1 MIAAPV
7 RVVSVRDGFAQV
19 EPTAESGCGGCASRE
34 SCGVSGLGK
43 YFSSRR
49 KTIGVA
55 CDAQVRAGDEL
66 QLSLS
71 ESDLVKAGLLAYLLP
86 CVTAV
91 AGAALASG
99 YGDVGA
105 VLGAAVGAASGFV
118 LARVSG
124 WTPRV
129 SVKSE
134 RQFATENTEV
144 TER

>member
-1 MIAAPV
+1 MISAPV
-7 RVVSVRDGFAQV
+7 RVIAVQDRVAQV
-19 EPTAESGCGGCASRE
+19 MPTEKSGCGGCASRE

-71 ESDLVKAGLLAYLLP
+71 EGDLIKAGLLAYLLP

-99 YGDVGA
+99 YGDVGSA
-105 VLGAAVGAASGFV
+105 VGAAAGAASGFV
-118 LARVSG
+118 LARVSN
-124 WTPRV
+124 WAPRV
-129 SVKSE
+129 VVQTSSTKGE
-134 RQFATENTEV
+134 TP
-144 TER
+144 

>member
-1 MIAAPV
+1 MISAPV
-7 RVVSVRDGFAQV
+7 RVIAVQGRVAQV
-19 EPTAESGCGGCASRE
+19 MPTEKSGCGGCASRE

-105 VLGAAVGAASGFV
+105 VLGASVGAASGFV
-118 LARVSG
+118 LARASN
-124 WTPRV
+124 WAPRV
-129 SVKSE
+129 VVQTSSTKGE
-134 RQFATENTEV
+134 TP
-144 TER
+144 

>member
-1 MIAAPV
+1 MISAPV
-7 RVVSVRDGFAQV
+7 RVIAITDRLAQV
-19 EPTAESGCGGCASRE
+19 EPTEKSGCCGCASRE

-49 KTIGVA
+49 KTIDVA

-99 YGDVGA
+99 YGDVGS

-118 LARVSG
+118 LARVSN
-124 WTPRV
+124 WAPRV
-129 SVKSE
+129 VVQTSSTKGE
-134 RQFATENTEV
+134 TP
-144 TER
+144 

>member
-1 MIAAPV
+1 MISAPV
-7 RVVSVRDGFAQV
+7 RVIAVQGRVAQV
-19 EPTAESGCGGCASRE
+19 MPTEKSGCGGCASRE
-34 SCGVSGLGK
+34 SCGGSGLGK

-105 VLGAAVGAASGFV
+105 VLGASVGAASGFV
-118 LARVSG
+118 LARASN
-124 WTPRV
+124 WAPRV
-129 SVKSE
+129 VVQTSSTKGE
-134 RQFATENTEV
+134 TP
-144 TER
+144 

>member
-1 MIAAPV
+1 MISAPV
-7 RVVSVRDGFAQV
+7 RVIVVQDRVAQV
-19 EPTAESGCGGCASRE
+19 VPTEKSGCGGCASRE

-49 KTIGVA
+49 KTIDIA

-71 ESDLVKAGLLAYLLP
+71 EGDLIKAGLLAYLLP

-105 VLGAAVGAASGFV
+105 ALGAAVGAAGGFV
-118 LARVSG
+118 LAHVSS
-124 WTPRV
+124 WAPRV
-129 SVKSE
+129 VVETSSIKGE
-134 RQFATENTEV
+134 AQ
-144 TER
+144 